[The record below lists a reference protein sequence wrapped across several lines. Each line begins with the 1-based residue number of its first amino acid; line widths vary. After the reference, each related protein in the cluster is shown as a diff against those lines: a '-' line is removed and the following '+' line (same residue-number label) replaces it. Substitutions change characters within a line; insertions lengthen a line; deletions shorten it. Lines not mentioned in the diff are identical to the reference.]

1 MAKYTFK
8 LSEESIKKALSIV
21 REYQMDFNAKQDMFL
36 ERLAE
41 RGAEIAK
48 EELETLVYSNPSVF
62 QTRELIN
69 SIKYGYD
76 PKTKRGWVG
85 TDLFYAKFVE
95 FGTGPRGA
103 AKSHPDATESW
114 SYRSTPWFY
123 YNDRVGKVLRTAGF
137 ESRPFMYNTARRME
151 SEAVKIAREVFGS

>member
-8 LSEESIKKALSIV
+8 LSEESIKKALAIV
-21 REYQMDFNAKQDMFL
+21 DQYKAEFDERQDMFL
-36 ERLAE
+36 ARLAE
-41 RGAEIAK
+41 RGVEIAK
-48 EELETLVYSNPSVF
+48 EELQTLVYSNPNEL
-62 QTRELIN
+62 QTKQLLN
-69 SIKYGYD
+69 SIRGGYD
-76 PKTKRGWVG
+76 PQTKRGWVG